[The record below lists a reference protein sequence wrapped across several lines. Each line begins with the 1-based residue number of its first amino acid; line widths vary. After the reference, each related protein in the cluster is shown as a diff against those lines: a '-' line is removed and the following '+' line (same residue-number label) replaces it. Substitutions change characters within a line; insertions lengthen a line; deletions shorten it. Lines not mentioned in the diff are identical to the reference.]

1 MAARAE
7 PYRRRHLPAAAPAAH
22 LAGGDA
28 GAHARRWP
36 LKARVALLAVCV
48 TALLACSPSPAPAPA
63 AARAS
68 APAAAPTPAKAAQV
82 TIGGEDAAETVQRWQ
97 PPAVQIAPDGV
108 TQARRAAATAFE
120 EDRLY
125 ASAEDAIPIWLALQ
139 ARDAKDRKAT
149 AGLARARQ
157 RLLEKAGVLLA
168 RPLKQREALAEAGE
182 IALVLLTLAPED
194 ARVRELQSRVE
205 NAQRVVAYNRAGE
218 DDLRADRIGEDGD
231 GAIPNFRE
239 ALALD
244 PDNSRARQGLAA
256 AESALVR
263 RAETA
268 ARASDFTPAGTWLA
282 EAAKVR
288 DSSPTIADAF
298 ERIEQIRADT
308 LARLRDGGLR
318 DLTTPQGLKP
328 ARQKLEDALRIA
340 LPGDPVVGQLRERIE
355 LVTHY
360 GSFRPRQVF
369 SDALRDGGRGP
380 QMIVVPHGGFQMGA
394 GDTEPGA
401 SDAEKPN
408 HYVRFERGFAMSI
421 TEVTVAD
428 FRRYVQAA
436 NARPRATR
444 RGHSIVYDERSGN
457 FVRRSGVDWQSDYN
471 GARAIAN
478 LPVMHV
484 SVRDAENYAAWLSE
498 QTGRSYR
505 LPSEAEFEYAQRA
518 GSSGRY
524 PWGDAGTPPERAG
537 NFTGG
542 EDVSPSGRRWFN
554 AFVGYGDGYWGPAPV
569 GTFEPN
575 AWGLHDVSGNL
586 SEWVADCWHA
596 SYRRAPSDGAAW
608 FNPGCRQRVIRGG
621 NWANAPE
628 QTRAAW
634 RQSQDSDT
642 TSARIGFRLVR
653 GI

>member
-1 MAARAE
+1 MLRTSA
-7 PYRRRHLPAAAPAAH
+7 PFLP
-22 LAGGDA
+22 L
-28 GAHARRWP
+28 
-36 LKARVALLAVCV
+36 LLAL
-48 TALLACSPSPAPAPA
+48 AACSADAPP
-63 AARAS
+63 
-68 APAAAPTPAKAAQV
+68 PAAAPTAPRAAARTAAAAVPPAAQV
-82 TIGGEDAAETVQRWQ
+82 TIGGEDAAETVARWQ
-97 PPAVQIAPDGV
+97 PPAVQIADDAV
-108 TQARRAAATAFE
+108 AAARRKAAQAFE
-120 EDRLY
+120 QDRLY
-125 ASAEDAIPIWLALQ
+125 ADEEAAIPIWLALLQRDGKDRQALAGLKQ
-139 ARDAKDRKAT
+139 AR
-149 AGLARARQ
+149 L
-157 RLLEKAGVLLA
+157 RLLEEAGALLS
-168 RPLKQREALAEAGE
+168 RPLKQREALAQASDM
-182 IALVLLTLAPED
+182 ALVLLAIAPED
-194 ARVRELQSRVE
+194 ARVRQLQSRVE
-205 NAQRVVAYNRAGE
+205 IAQRVIAYNRAGE
-218 DDLRADRIGEDGD
+218 DDLRAGRVGEDGD

-239 ALALD
+239 ALRLN
-244 PDNSRARQGLAA
+244 PDDVRARQGLAA
-256 AESALVR
+256 AESALIG

-268 ARASDFTPAGTWLA
+268 ARAGDFATAGTWLA

-288 DSSPTIADAF
+288 DSSITIADAF
-298 ERIEQIRADT
+298 ERVERIRADT
-308 LARLRDGGLR
+308 LTRLRDEGLR

-328 ARQKLEDALRIA
+328 AREKLEDALRIA
-340 LPGDPVVGQLRERIE
+340 LPGDPVVAQLRERIE

-394 GDTEPGA
+394 GDNERGA
-401 SDAEKPN
+401 TDAEKPS

-428 FRRYVQAA
+428 FRRYVLAS

-457 FVRRSGVDWQSDYN
+457 FVRHSGVDWRSDYN
-471 GARAIAN
+471 GAPAIAN
-478 LPVMHV
+478 SPVMHV
-484 SVRDAENYAAWLSE
+484 SVRDAENYATWLSE

-505 LPSEAEFEYAQRA
+505 LPSEAEFEYVVRA

-524 PWGDAGTPPERAG
+524 PWGDAGTPPAGAG
-537 NFTGG
+537 NFTGA
-542 EDVSPSGRRWFN
+542 EDVSPTGRRWYN
-554 AFVGYGDGYWGPAPV
+554 AFVGYGDGWWGPAPV
-569 GTFEPN
+569 GSFEAN
-575 AWGLHDVSGNL
+575 AWGVHDVAGNL

-596 SYRRAPSDGAAW
+596 SYRRAPADGAAW

-621 NWANAPE
+621 NWANAPD

>member
-1 MAARAE
+1 MRNSVLSTSLLAGVLVALAACSADAPPPPAAVAKPAARAQ
-7 PYRRRHLPAAAPAAH
+7 PAAAAPAA
-22 LAGGDA
+22 
-28 GAHARRWP
+28 R
-36 LKARVALLAVCV
+36 
-48 TALLACSPSPAPAPA
+48 
-63 AARAS
+63 
-68 APAAAPTPAKAAQV
+68 V

-97 PPAVQIAPDGV
+97 PPAVEIADDGIAA
-108 TQARRAAATAFE
+108 ARRQAAQAFE
-120 EDRLY
+120 QGRLY
-125 ASAEDAIPIWLALQ
+125 EDAQAAVPLWLALLQ
-139 ARDAKDRKAT
+139 RDAKDRQAV
-149 AGLARARQ
+149 AGLKRARQ
-157 RLLEKAGVLLA
+157 QLLEDANALLV
-168 RPLKQREALAEAGE
+168 RPLKQREAVAQASDM
-182 IALVLLTLAPED
+182 ALVLLTIAPD
-194 ARVRELQSRVE
+194 DPRVRQLQSRVE
-205 NAQRVVAYNRAGE
+205 IAQRVIAYNRAGE
-218 DDLRADRIGEDGD
+218 EDLRAGRIGEDGD

-239 ALALD
+239 ALALN
-244 PDNSRARQGLAA
+244 PDDARARQGLAA
-256 AESALVR
+256 AESGLIG

-268 ARASDFTPAGTWLA
+268 ARASDFATAGTWLA

-288 DSSPTIADAF
+288 DSSITIADAF
-298 ERIEQIRADT
+298 ERIERIRADT
-308 LARLRDGGLR
+308 LTRLRDEGLR
-318 DLTTPQGLKP
+318 DLATPQGLKA
-328 ARQKLEDALRIA
+328 AREKLEDALRMA

-394 GDTEPGA
+394 GDAELGA
-401 SDAEKPN
+401 SDAEKPS
-408 HYVRFERGFAMSI
+408 HYVRFERGFALSI

-428 FRRYVQAA
+428 FRRYVQAS

-457 FVRRSGVDWQSDYN
+457 FVRHSGVDWQSDYN
-471 GARAIAN
+471 GGPALAN
-478 LPVMHV
+478 APVMHV
-484 SVRDAENYAAWLSE
+484 SVRDAEHYAIWLSE

-505 LPSEAEFEYAQRA
+505 LPSEAEFEYVLRA

-524 PWGDAGTPPERAG
+524 PWGDAGTPPPRSG
-537 NFTGG
+537 NFTGA
-542 EDVSPSGRRWFN
+542 EDVSPSGRRWYN
-554 AFVGYGDGYWGPAPV
+554 AFVGYGDGWWGPAPV
-569 GTFEPN
+569 ASFEPN
-575 AWGLHDVSGNL
+575 AWGVHDVAGNL

-596 SYRRAPSDGAAW
+596 SYRRAPADGAAW

>member
-1 MAARAE
+1 MAKPAARAQ
-7 PYRRRHLPAAAPAAH
+7 PAAAVPAA
-22 LAGGDA
+22 
-28 GAHARRWP
+28 R
-36 LKARVALLAVCV
+36 
-48 TALLACSPSPAPAPA
+48 
-63 AARAS
+63 
-68 APAAAPTPAKAAQV
+68 V

-97 PPAVQIAPDGV
+97 PPVVDIADDGV
-108 TQARRAAATAFE
+108 AAARRQAAQAFE
-120 EDRLY
+120 QGRLY
-125 ASAEDAIPIWLALQ
+125 EDAQAAVPLWLALLQ
-139 ARDAKDRKAT
+139 RDPKDRQAV
-149 AGLARARQ
+149 AGLKRARQ
-157 RLLEKAGVLLA
+157 QLLEDADALLV
-168 RPLKQREALAEAGE
+168 RPLKQREAVAQASDM
-182 IALVLLTLAPED
+182 ALVLLTIAPD
-194 ARVRELQSRVE
+194 DPRVRQLQSRVE
-205 NAQRVVAYNRAGE
+205 MAQRVIAYNRAGE
-218 DDLRADRIGEDGD
+218 EDLRAGRIGEDGD

-239 ALALD
+239 ALALN
-244 PDNSRARQGLAA
+244 PDDARARQGLAA
-256 AESALVR
+256 AESGLIG

-268 ARASDFTPAGTWLA
+268 ARASDFATAGTWLA

-288 DSSPTIADAF
+288 DSSITIADAF
-298 ERIEQIRADT
+298 ERIERIRADT
-308 LARLRDGGLR
+308 LTRLRDEGLR
-318 DLTTPQGLKP
+318 DLATPQGLKA
-328 ARQKLEDALRIA
+328 AREKLEDALRMA

-394 GDTEPGA
+394 GDTELGA
-401 SDAEKPN
+401 SDAEKPS
-408 HYVRFERGFAMSI
+408 HYVRFERGFALSI

-428 FRRYVQAA
+428 FRRYVQAS

-457 FVRRSGVDWQSDYN
+457 FVRHSGVDWQSDYN
-471 GARAIAN
+471 GAPALAN
-478 LPVMHV
+478 SPVMHV
-484 SVRDAENYAAWLSE
+484 SVRDAEHYAIWLSE

-505 LPSEAEFEYAQRA
+505 LPSEAEFEYVLRA

-524 PWGDAGTPPERAG
+524 PWGDAGTPPPRSG
-537 NFTGG
+537 NFTGA
-542 EDVSPSGRRWFN
+542 EDVSPSGRRWYN
-554 AFVGYGDGYWGPAPV
+554 AFVGYGDGWWGPAPV
-569 GTFEPN
+569 ASFEPN
-575 AWGLHDVSGNL
+575 AWGVHDVAGNL

-596 SYRRAPSDGAAW
+596 SYRRAPADGAAW

>member
-1 MAARAE
+1 MAKPAARAQ
-7 PYRRRHLPAAAPAAH
+7 PAAAAPAA
-22 LAGGDA
+22 
-28 GAHARRWP
+28 R
-36 LKARVALLAVCV
+36 
-48 TALLACSPSPAPAPA
+48 
-63 AARAS
+63 
-68 APAAAPTPAKAAQV
+68 V

-97 PPAVQIAPDGV
+97 PPAVEIADDGV
-108 TQARRAAATAFE
+108 AAARRQAAQAFE
-120 EDRLY
+120 QGRLY
-125 ASAEDAIPIWLALQ
+125 EDAQAAVPLWLALLQ
-139 ARDAKDRKAT
+139 RDAKDRQAV
-149 AGLARARQ
+149 AGLKRARQ
-157 RLLEKAGVLLA
+157 QLLEDANALLV
-168 RPLKQREALAEAGE
+168 RPLKQREAVAQASDM
-182 IALVLLTLAPED
+182 ALVLLTIAPD
-194 ARVRELQSRVE
+194 DPRVRQLQSRVE
-205 NAQRVVAYNRAGE
+205 MAQRVIAYNRAGE
-218 DDLRADRIGEDGD
+218 EDLRAGRIGEDGD

-239 ALALD
+239 ALALN
-244 PDNSRARQGLAA
+244 PDDARARQGLAA
-256 AESALVR
+256 AESGLIG

-268 ARASDFTPAGTWLA
+268 ARASDFATAGTWLA

-288 DSSPTIADAF
+288 DSSITIADAF
-298 ERIEQIRADT
+298 ERIERIRADT
-308 LARLRDGGLR
+308 LTRLRDEGLR
-318 DLTTPQGLKP
+318 DLATPQGLKA
-328 ARQKLEDALRIA
+328 AREKLEDALRMA

-394 GDTEPGA
+394 GDTELGA
-401 SDAEKPN
+401 SDAEKPS
-408 HYVRFERGFAMSI
+408 HYVRFERGFALSI

-428 FRRYVQAA
+428 FRRYVQAS

-457 FVRRSGVDWQSDYN
+457 FVRHSGVDWQSDYN
-471 GARAIAN
+471 GGPALAN
-478 LPVMHV
+478 SPVMHV
-484 SVRDAENYAAWLSE
+484 SVRDAEHYAIWLSE

-505 LPSEAEFEYAQRA
+505 LPSEAEFEYVLRA

-524 PWGDAGTPPERAG
+524 PWGDAGTPPPRSG
-537 NFTGG
+537 NFTGA
-542 EDVSPSGRRWFN
+542 EDVSPSGRRWYN
-554 AFVGYGDGYWGPAPV
+554 AFVGYGDGWWGPAPV
-569 GTFEPN
+569 ASFEPN
-575 AWGLHDVSGNL
+575 AWGVHDVAGNL

-596 SYRRAPSDGAAW
+596 SYRRAPADGAAW

>member
-1 MAARAE
+1 MRNSVLSASLLAGVLVALAACSADAPPPPAAVAKPAARAQ
-7 PYRRRHLPAAAPAAH
+7 PAAAAPAA
-22 LAGGDA
+22 
-28 GAHARRWP
+28 R
-36 LKARVALLAVCV
+36 
-48 TALLACSPSPAPAPA
+48 
-63 AARAS
+63 
-68 APAAAPTPAKAAQV
+68 V

-97 PPAVQIAPDGV
+97 PPAVEIADDGGAA
-108 TQARRAAATAFE
+108 ARRQAAQAFE
-120 EDRLY
+120 QGRLY
-125 ASAEDAIPIWLALQ
+125 EDAQAAVPLWLALLQ
-139 ARDAKDRKAT
+139 RDAKDRQAV
-149 AGLARARQ
+149 AGLKRARQ
-157 RLLEKAGVLLA
+157 QLLEDANALLV
-168 RPLKQREALAEAGE
+168 RPLKQREAVAQASDM
-182 IALVLLTLAPED
+182 ALVLLTIAPD
-194 ARVRELQSRVE
+194 DPRVRQLQSRVE
-205 NAQRVVAYNRAGE
+205 IAQRVIAYNRAGE
-218 DDLRADRIGEDGD
+218 EDLRAGRIGEDGD

-239 ALALD
+239 ALALN
-244 PDNSRARQGLAA
+244 PDDARARQGLAA
-256 AESALVR
+256 AESGLIG

-268 ARASDFTPAGTWLA
+268 ARASDFATAGTWLA

-288 DSSPTIADAF
+288 DSSITIADAF
-298 ERIEQIRADT
+298 ERIERIRADT
-308 LARLRDGGLR
+308 LTRLRDEGLR
-318 DLTTPQGLKP
+318 DLATPQGLKA
-328 ARQKLEDALRIA
+328 AREKLEDALRMA

-394 GDTEPGA
+394 GDAELGA
-401 SDAEKPN
+401 SDAEKPS
-408 HYVRFERGFAMSI
+408 HYVRFERGFALSI

-428 FRRYVQAA
+428 FRRYVQAS

-457 FVRRSGVDWQSDYN
+457 FVRHSGVDWQSDYN
-471 GARAIAN
+471 GGPALAN
-478 LPVMHV
+478 APVMHV
-484 SVRDAENYAAWLSE
+484 SVRDAEHYAIWLSE

-505 LPSEAEFEYAQRA
+505 LPSEAEFEYVLRA

-524 PWGDAGTPPERAG
+524 PWGDAGTPPPRSG
-537 NFTGG
+537 NFTGA
-542 EDVSPSGRRWFN
+542 EDVSPSGRRWYN
-554 AFVGYGDGYWGPAPV
+554 AFVGYGDGWWGPAPV
-569 GTFEPN
+569 ASFEPN
-575 AWGLHDVSGNL
+575 AWGVHDVAGNL

-596 SYRRAPSDGAAW
+596 SYRRAPADGAAW

>member
-1 MAARAE
+1 MRNFVLTASLLAGVLVALAACSADAPPPPAAAAKPPARAQ
-7 PYRRRHLPAAAPAAH
+7 PAAAAPAA
-22 LAGGDA
+22 
-28 GAHARRWP
+28 R
-36 LKARVALLAVCV
+36 
-48 TALLACSPSPAPAPA
+48 
-63 AARAS
+63 
-68 APAAAPTPAKAAQV
+68 V
-82 TIGGEDAAETVQRWQ
+82 TIGGQDAAETVQRWQ
-97 PPAVQIAPDGV
+97 PPAVEIADDGV
-108 TQARRAAATAFE
+108 AAARRQAAQAFE
-120 EDRLY
+120 QGRLY
-125 ASAEDAIPIWLALQ
+125 EDAQAAVPLWLALLQ
-139 ARDAKDRKAT
+139 RDAKDRQAV
-149 AGLARARQ
+149 AGLKRARQ
-157 RLLEKAGVLLA
+157 QLLDDANALLV
-168 RPLKQREALAEAGE
+168 RPLKQREAVAQASDM
-182 IALVLLTLAPED
+182 ALVLLTIAPD
-194 ARVRELQSRVE
+194 DPRVRQLQSRVE
-205 NAQRVVAYNRAGE
+205 MAQRVIAYNRAGE
-218 DDLRADRIGEDGD
+218 EDLRAGRIGEDGD

-239 ALALD
+239 ALALN
-244 PDNSRARQGLAA
+244 PDDARARQGLAA
-256 AESALVR
+256 AESGLIG

-268 ARASDFTPAGTWLA
+268 ARASDFATAGTWLA

-288 DSSPTIADAF
+288 DSSITIADAF
-298 ERIEQIRADT
+298 ERIERIRADT
-308 LARLRDGGLR
+308 LTRLRDEGLR
-318 DLTTPQGLKP
+318 DLATPQGLKA
-328 ARQKLEDALRIA
+328 AREKLEDALRMA

-394 GDTEPGA
+394 GDAELGA
-401 SDAEKPN
+401 SDAEKPS
-408 HYVRFERGFAMSI
+408 HYVRFERGFALSI

-428 FRRYVQAA
+428 FRRYVQAS

-457 FVRRSGVDWQSDYN
+457 FVRHSGVDWQSDYN
-471 GARAIAN
+471 GAPALAN
-478 LPVMHV
+478 SPVMHV
-484 SVRDAENYAAWLSE
+484 SVRDAEHYAIWLSE

-505 LPSEAEFEYAQRA
+505 LPSEAEFEYVLRA

-524 PWGDAGTPPERAG
+524 PWGDAGTPPPRSG
-537 NFTGG
+537 NFTGA
-542 EDVSPSGRRWFN
+542 EDISPSGRRWYN
-554 AFVGYGDGYWGPAPV
+554 AFVGYGDGWWGPAPV
-569 GTFEPN
+569 ASFEPN
-575 AWGLHDVSGNL
+575 AWGVHDVAGNL

-596 SYRRAPSDGAAW
+596 SYRRAPADGAAW

>member
-1 MAARAE
+1 MRNSVLSASLLAGVLVALAACSADAPPPPAAVAKPAARVQPA
-7 PYRRRHLPAAAPAAH
+7 AAAPAA
-22 LAGGDA
+22 
-28 GAHARRWP
+28 R
-36 LKARVALLAVCV
+36 
-48 TALLACSPSPAPAPA
+48 
-63 AARAS
+63 
-68 APAAAPTPAKAAQV
+68 V

-97 PPAVQIAPDGV
+97 PPAVEIADDGV
-108 TQARRAAATAFE
+108 AAARRQAAQAFE
-120 EDRLY
+120 QGRLY
-125 ASAEDAIPIWLALQ
+125 EDAQAAVPLWLALLQ
-139 ARDAKDRKAT
+139 RDAKDRQAV
-149 AGLARARQ
+149 AGLKRARQ
-157 RLLEKAGVLLA
+157 QLLEDANALLV
-168 RPLKQREALAEAGE
+168 RPLKQREAVAQASDM
-182 IALVLLTLAPED
+182 ALVLLTIAPD
-194 ARVRELQSRVE
+194 DPRVRQLQSRVE
-205 NAQRVVAYNRAGE
+205 MAQRVIAYNRAGE
-218 DDLRADRIGEDGD
+218 EDLRAGRIGEDGD

-239 ALALD
+239 ALALN
-244 PDNSRARQGLAA
+244 PDDARARQGLAA
-256 AESALVR
+256 AESGLIG

-268 ARASDFTPAGTWLA
+268 ARASDFATAGTWLA

-288 DSSPTIADAF
+288 DSSITIADAF
-298 ERIEQIRADT
+298 ERIERIRADT
-308 LARLRDGGLR
+308 LTRLRDEGLR
-318 DLTTPQGLKP
+318 DLATPQGLKA
-328 ARQKLEDALRIA
+328 AREKLEDALRMA

-394 GDTEPGA
+394 GDTELGA
-401 SDAEKPN
+401 SDAEKPS
-408 HYVRFERGFAMSI
+408 HYVRFERGFALSI

-428 FRRYVQAA
+428 FRRYVQAS

-457 FVRRSGVDWQSDYN
+457 FVRHSGVDWQSDYN
-471 GARAIAN
+471 GGPALAN
-478 LPVMHV
+478 SPVMHV
-484 SVRDAENYAAWLSE
+484 SVRDAEHYAIWLSE

-505 LPSEAEFEYAQRA
+505 LPSEAEFEYVLRA

-524 PWGDAGTPPERAG
+524 PWGDAGTPPPRSG
-537 NFTGG
+537 NFTGA
-542 EDVSPSGRRWFN
+542 EDVSPSGRRWYN
-554 AFVGYGDGYWGPAPV
+554 AFVGYGDGWWGPAPV
-569 GTFEPN
+569 GSFEPN
-575 AWGLHDVSGNL
+575 AWGVHDVAGNL

-596 SYRRAPSDGAAW
+596 SYRRAPADGAAW

>member
-1 MAARAE
+1 MRTPVLSASLLAIVLATLAGCSADAPPPAPAVAKPAARAE
-7 PYRRRHLPAAAPAAH
+7 P
-22 LAGGDA
+22 
-28 GAHARRWP
+28 
-36 LKARVALLAVCV
+36 
-48 TALLACSPSPAPAPA
+48 
-63 AARAS
+63 
-68 APAAAPTPAKAAQV
+68 APTVPAAQV
-82 TIGGEDAAETVQRWQ
+82 TIGGQDAAETVQRWQ
-97 PPAVQIAPDGV
+97 PPAVSIAEDGV
-108 TQARRAAATAFE
+108 AAARRQAAQAFE
-120 EDRLY
+120 QGRLY
-125 ASAEDAIPIWLALQ
+125 DDAQAAIPIWLALLQ
-139 ARDAKDRKAT
+139 RDPKDRQAL
-149 AGLARARQ
+149 AGLKRARQ
-157 RLLEKAGVLLA
+157 RLLDESAVLLA
-168 RPLKQREALAEAGE
+168 RPLKQREALAQASEM
-182 IALVLLTLAPED
+182 ALVLLTIAPDD
-194 ARVRELQSRVE
+194 ARVRQLQSRVE
-205 NAQRVVAYNRAGE
+205 IAQRVIAYNRAGE

-231 GAIPNFRE
+231 GAIASFRE
-239 ALALD
+239 ALALN
-244 PDNSRARQGLAA
+244 PDDARARQGLAA
-256 AESALVR
+256 AESGLIG

-268 ARASDFTPAGTWLA
+268 ARAGDFASAGTWLA

-288 DSSPTIADAF
+288 DSSITIADAF
-298 ERIEQIRADT
+298 ERIERIRADT
-308 LARLRDGGLR
+308 LTRLRDEGLR
-318 DLTTPQGLKP
+318 DLATPQGLKP
-328 ARQKLEDALRIA
+328 AREKLEDALRIA

-394 GDTEPGA
+394 GDTEHGA
-401 SDAEKPN
+401 SDAEKPS
-408 HYVRFERGFAMSI
+408 HYVRFERGFALSI

-428 FRRYVQAA
+428 FRRYVQAS

-457 FVRRSGVDWQSDYN
+457 FVRHSGVDWQSDYN
-471 GARAIAN
+471 GAPALAN
-478 LPVMHV
+478 SPVMHV
-484 SVRDAENYAAWLSE
+484 SVRDAEHYAIWLSE

-505 LPSEAEFEYAQRA
+505 LPSEAEFEYVLRA

-524 PWGDAGTPPERAG
+524 PWGDAGTPPPRSG
-537 NFTGG
+537 NFTGA
-542 EDVSPSGRRWFN
+542 EDVSPSGRRWYN
-554 AFVGYGDGYWGPAPV
+554 AFVGYGDGWWGPAPV
-569 GTFEPN
+569 ASFEPN
-575 AWGLHDVSGNL
+575 AWGVHDVAGNL

-596 SYRRAPSDGAAW
+596 SYRRAPADGAAW

>member
-1 MAARAE
+1 LRNSVLSASLLAGVLVALAACSADAPPPPAAVAKPAARAQ
-7 PYRRRHLPAAAPAAH
+7 PAAAAPAA
-22 LAGGDA
+22 
-28 GAHARRWP
+28 R
-36 LKARVALLAVCV
+36 
-48 TALLACSPSPAPAPA
+48 
-63 AARAS
+63 
-68 APAAAPTPAKAAQV
+68 V

-97 PPAVQIAPDGV
+97 PPAVEIADDGV
-108 TQARRAAATAFE
+108 AAARRQAAQAFE
-120 EDRLY
+120 QGRLY
-125 ASAEDAIPIWLALQ
+125 EDAQAAVPLWLALLQ
-139 ARDAKDRKAT
+139 RDAKDRQAV
-149 AGLARARQ
+149 AGLKRARQ
-157 RLLEKAGVLLA
+157 QLLEDANALLV
-168 RPLKQREALAEAGE
+168 RPLKQREAVAQASDM
-182 IALVLLTLAPED
+182 ALVLLTIAPD
-194 ARVRELQSRVE
+194 DPRVRQLQSRVE
-205 NAQRVVAYNRAGE
+205 MAQRVIAYNRAGE
-218 DDLRADRIGEDGD
+218 EDLRAGRIGEDGD

-239 ALALD
+239 ALALN
-244 PDNSRARQGLAA
+244 PDDARARQGLAA
-256 AESALVR
+256 AESGLIG

-268 ARASDFTPAGTWLA
+268 ARASDFATAGTWLA

-288 DSSPTIADAF
+288 DSSITIADAF
-298 ERIEQIRADT
+298 ERIERIRADT
-308 LARLRDGGLR
+308 LTRLRDEGLR
-318 DLTTPQGLKP
+318 DLATPQGLKA
-328 ARQKLEDALRIA
+328 AREKLEDALRMA

-394 GDTEPGA
+394 GDTELGA
-401 SDAEKPN
+401 SDAEKPS
-408 HYVRFERGFAMSI
+408 HYVRFERGFALSI

-428 FRRYVQAA
+428 FRRYVQAS

-457 FVRRSGVDWQSDYN
+457 FVRHSGVDWQSDYN
-471 GARAIAN
+471 GGPALAN
-478 LPVMHV
+478 SPVMHV
-484 SVRDAENYAAWLSE
+484 SVRDAEHYAIWLSE

-505 LPSEAEFEYAQRA
+505 LPSEAEFEYVLRA

-524 PWGDAGTPPERAG
+524 PWGDAGTPPPRSG
-537 NFTGG
+537 NFTGA
-542 EDVSPSGRRWFN
+542 EDVSPSGRRWYN
-554 AFVGYGDGYWGPAPV
+554 AFVGYGDGWWGPAPV
-569 GTFEPN
+569 ASFEPN
-575 AWGLHDVSGNL
+575 AWGVHDVAGNL

-596 SYRRAPSDGAAW
+596 SYRRAPADGAAW

>member
-1 MAARAE
+1 MTR
-7 PYRRRHLPAAAPAAH
+7 PKDPHLRPS
-22 LAGGDA
+22 G
-28 GAHARRWP
+28 P
-36 LKARVALLAVCV
+36 LPLLF
-48 TALLACSPSPAPAPA
+48 TALLGMLAACSPAPVPAPSATPA
-63 AARAS
+63 AQPAS
-68 APAAAPTPAKAAQV
+68 APRKASAPVAQV
-82 TIGGEDAAETVQRWQ
+82 TIGGEDAAETVERWQ
-97 PPAVQIAPDGV
+97 PPAVTLDDADLA
-108 TQARRAAATAFE
+108 QARRDAARAFE

-125 ASAEDAIPIWLALQ
+125 RTAEDAIPIWLALLQ
-139 ARDAKDRKAT
+139 HDPKDRVAE
-149 AGLARARQ
+149 AGLKRARQ
-157 RLLEKAGVLLA
+157 RLLQEASALLE
-168 RPLKQREALAEAGE
+168 RPLKQREALAEASE
-182 IALVLLTLAPED
+182 MALVLLTLAPDD
-194 ARVRELQSRVE
+194 AKVRELQSRVE
-205 NAQRVVAYNRAGE
+205 IAQRVVAYNRAGE

-244 PDNSRARQGLAA
+244 GDNARARQGLAA
-256 AESALVR
+256 AESALIR

-268 ARASDFTPAGTWLA
+268 AMATDFATTGTWLA

-288 DSSPTIADAF
+288 DSSITIADAF
-298 ERIEQIRADT
+298 ERIEKIRSDT
-308 LARLRDGGLR
+308 LVRLRNEGLR
-318 DLTTPQGLKP
+318 DLATPQGLKP

-340 LPGDPVVGQLRERIE
+340 LPGDPVVAQLRERIE

-394 GDTEPGA
+394 AENELGST
-401 SDAEKPN
+401 DAEKPS

-428 FRRYVQAA
+428 FRRYVQATK
-436 NARPRATR
+436 ARPRATR

-471 GARAIAN
+471 GAEAIAN

-484 SVRDAENYAAWLSE
+484 SVRDAENYATWLSE

-505 LPSEAEFEYAQRA
+505 LPSEAEFEYALRA

-524 PWGDAGTPPERAG
+524 PWGDAGTPPARAG
-537 NFTGG
+537 NFTGA
-542 EDVSPSGRRWFN
+542 EDVSPSGRHWYN

-569 GTFEPN
+569 ASFERNPL
-575 AWGLHDVSGNL
+575 GLHDIAGNL

-596 SYRRAPSDGAAW
+596 SYRRAPSDGVAW

-621 NWANAPE
+621 NWANAPA

>member
-1 MAARAE
+1 MRNSVLSASLLAGVLVALAACSADAPPPPAAVAKPAARAQ
-7 PYRRRHLPAAAPAAH
+7 PAAAAPAA
-22 LAGGDA
+22 
-28 GAHARRWP
+28 R
-36 LKARVALLAVCV
+36 
-48 TALLACSPSPAPAPA
+48 
-63 AARAS
+63 
-68 APAAAPTPAKAAQV
+68 V

-97 PPAVQIAPDGV
+97 PPAVEIADDGV
-108 TQARRAAATAFE
+108 AAARRQAAQAFE
-120 EDRLY
+120 QGRLY
-125 ASAEDAIPIWLALQ
+125 EDAQAAVPLWLALLQ
-139 ARDAKDRKAT
+139 RDAKDRQAV
-149 AGLARARQ
+149 AGLKRARQ
-157 RLLEKAGVLLA
+157 QLLEDANALLV
-168 RPLKQREALAEAGE
+168 RPLKQREAVAQASDM
-182 IALVLLTLAPED
+182 ALVLLTIAPD
-194 ARVRELQSRVE
+194 DPRVRQLQSRVE
-205 NAQRVVAYNRAGE
+205 IAQRVIAYNRAGE
-218 DDLRADRIGEDGD
+218 EDLRAGRIGEDGD

-239 ALALD
+239 ALALN
-244 PDNSRARQGLAA
+244 PDDARARQGLAA
-256 AESALVR
+256 AESGLIG

-268 ARASDFTPAGTWLA
+268 ARASDFATAGTWLA

-288 DSSPTIADAF
+288 DSSITIADAF
-298 ERIEQIRADT
+298 ERIERIRADT
-308 LARLRDGGLR
+308 LTRLRDEGLR
-318 DLTTPQGLKP
+318 DLATPQGLKA
-328 ARQKLEDALRIA
+328 AREKLEDALRMA

-394 GDTEPGA
+394 GDAELGA
-401 SDAEKPN
+401 SDAEKPS
-408 HYVRFERGFAMSI
+408 HYVRFERGFALSI

-428 FRRYVQAA
+428 FRRYVQAS

-457 FVRRSGVDWQSDYN
+457 FVRHSGVDWQSDYN
-471 GARAIAN
+471 GGPALAN
-478 LPVMHV
+478 APVMHV
-484 SVRDAENYAAWLSE
+484 SVRDAEHYAIWLSE

-505 LPSEAEFEYAQRA
+505 LPSEAEFEYVLRA

-524 PWGDAGTPPERAG
+524 PWGDAGTPPPRSG
-537 NFTGG
+537 NFTGA
-542 EDVSPSGRRWFN
+542 EDVSPSGRRWYN
-554 AFVGYGDGYWGPAPV
+554 AFVGYGDGWWGPAPV
-569 GTFEPN
+569 ASFEPN
-575 AWGLHDVSGNL
+575 AWGVHDVAGNL

-596 SYRRAPSDGAAW
+596 SYRRAPADGAAW

>member
-1 MAARAE
+1 MRTSVLPASLLAGVLVALAACSADAPSPPAAVAKPAARAQ
-7 PYRRRHLPAAAPAAH
+7 PAAA
-22 LAGGDA
+22 
-28 GAHARRWP
+28 
-36 LKARVALLAVCV
+36 
-48 TALLACSPSPAPAPA
+48 AP
-63 AARAS
+63 
-68 APAAAPTPAKAAQV
+68 AAQV

-97 PPAVQIAPDGV
+97 PPVVEIADDGV
-108 TQARRAAATAFE
+108 AAARRQAAQAFE
-120 EDRLY
+120 QGRLY
-125 ASAEDAIPIWLALQ
+125 EDAQAAVPLWLALLQ
-139 ARDAKDRKAT
+139 REPKDRQAV
-149 AGLARARQ
+149 AGLKRARQ
-157 RLLEKAGVLLA
+157 QLLDDANALLV
-168 RPLKQREALAEAGE
+168 RPLKQREAVAQASDM
-182 IALVLLTLAPED
+182 ALVLLTIAPD
-194 ARVRELQSRVE
+194 DPRVRQLQSRVE
-205 NAQRVVAYNRAGE
+205 MAQRVIAYNRAGE
-218 DDLRADRIGEDGD
+218 EDLRAGRIGEDGD

-239 ALALD
+239 ALALN
-244 PDNSRARQGLAA
+244 PDDARARQGLAA
-256 AESALVR
+256 AESGLID

-268 ARASDFTPAGTWLA
+268 ARASDFATAGTWLA

-288 DSSPTIADAF
+288 DSSITIADAF
-298 ERIEQIRADT
+298 ERIERIRADT
-308 LARLRDGGLR
+308 LTRLRDEGLR
-318 DLTTPQGLKP
+318 DLATPQGLKA
-328 ARQKLEDALRIA
+328 AREKLEDALRMA

-394 GDTEPGA
+394 GDAELGA
-401 SDAEKPN
+401 SDAEKPS
-408 HYVRFERGFAMSI
+408 HYVRFERGFALSI

-428 FRRYVQAA
+428 FRRYVQAS

-457 FVRRSGVDWQSDYN
+457 FVRHSGVDWQSDYN
-471 GARAIAN
+471 GAPALAN
-478 LPVMHV
+478 SPVMHV
-484 SVRDAENYAAWLSE
+484 SVRDAEHYAIWLSE

-505 LPSEAEFEYAQRA
+505 LPSEAEFEYVLRA

-524 PWGDAGTPPERAG
+524 PWGDAGTPPARSG
-537 NFTGG
+537 NFTGA
-542 EDVSPSGRRWFN
+542 EDVSPSGRRWYN
-554 AFVGYGDGYWGPAPV
+554 AFVGYGDGWWGPAPV
-569 GTFEPN
+569 ASFEPN
-575 AWGLHDVSGNL
+575 AWGVHDVAGNL

-596 SYRRAPSDGAAW
+596 SYRRAPADGAAW

>member
-1 MAARAE
+1 MSLLAALLVALGACSADAPAPVPAASKPAVR
-7 PYRRRHLPAAAPAAH
+7 AAAPA
-22 LAGGDA
+22 
-28 GAHARRWP
+28 
-36 LKARVALLAVCV
+36 
-48 TALLACSPSPAPAPA
+48 PAKPA
-63 AARAS
+63 AS
-68 APAAAPTPAKAAQV
+68 AAQV
-82 TIGGEDAAETVQRWQ
+82 TIGGEDAVETVQRWQ
-97 PPAVQIAPDGV
+97 PPVLQIAADDV
-108 TQARRAAATAFE
+108 VAARRQAAQAFE
-120 EDRLY
+120 QGRLY
-125 ASAEDAIPIWLALQ
+125 ADADAAVPIWLALLQ
-139 ARDAKDRKAT
+139 RDGKDRQAL
-149 AGLARARQ
+149 AGLKRARQ
-157 RLLEKAGVLLA
+157 RLLDDAGALLA
-168 RPLKQREALAEAGE
+168 RPLKQREALAQASEM
-182 IALVLLTLAPED
+182 ALVLLAIAPDD
-194 ARVRELQSRVE
+194 ARVRQLQSRVE
-205 NAQRVVAYNRAGE
+205 IAQRVIAYNRAGE
-218 DDLRADRIGEDGD
+218 DDLRAGRIGEDGD

-239 ALALD
+239 ALALNPAD
-244 PDNSRARQGLAA
+244 ARARQGLAA
-256 AESALVR
+256 AESALIG
-263 RAETA
+263 RAEIA
-268 ARASDFTPAGTWLA
+268 ARSGDFASAGTWLA

-288 DSSPTIADAF
+288 DSSITIADAF
-298 ERIEQIRADT
+298 ERIERIRADT
-308 LARLRDGGLR
+308 LTRLRDEGLR

-328 ARQKLEDALRIA
+328 AREKLEDALRIA

-394 GDTEPGA
+394 GEDERGA
-401 SDAEKPN
+401 SDAEKPS
-408 HYVRFERGFAMSI
+408 HYVRFERGFALSI

-428 FRRYVQAA
+428 FRRYVQAS

-457 FVRRSGVDWQSDYN
+457 FVRHSGVDWQSGYN
-471 GARAIAN
+471 GAAAVAN
-478 LPVMHV
+478 APVMHV
-484 SVRDAENYAAWLSE
+484 SVRDAENYASWLSE

-505 LPSEAEFEYAQRA
+505 LPSEAEFEYVLRA

-524 PWGDAGTPPERAG
+524 PWGDAGTPPPNAG
-537 NFTGG
+537 NFTGA
-542 EDVSPSGRRWFN
+542 EDVSPSGRRWYN
-554 AFVGYGDGYWGPAPV
+554 AFVGYGDGWWGPAPV
-569 GTFEPN
+569 GSFEAN
-575 AWGLHDVSGNL
+575 AWGVHDVAGNL

-596 SYRRAPSDGAAW
+596 SYRRAPADGAAW

>member
-1 MAARAE
+1 LAARNLILRNSVLSASLLAGVLVALAACSADA
-7 PYRRRHLPAAAPAAH
+7 PPPPAAVAKPAVRAQPAAAAPAA
-22 LAGGDA
+22 
-28 GAHARRWP
+28 R
-36 LKARVALLAVCV
+36 
-48 TALLACSPSPAPAPA
+48 
-63 AARAS
+63 
-68 APAAAPTPAKAAQV
+68 V

-97 PPAVQIAPDGV
+97 PPAVEIADDGV
-108 TQARRAAATAFE
+108 AAARRQAEQAFE
-120 EDRLY
+120 QGRLY
-125 ASAEDAIPIWLALQ
+125 EDAQAAVPLWLALLQ
-139 ARDAKDRKAT
+139 RDAKDRQAL
-149 AGLARARQ
+149 AGLKRARQ
-157 RLLEKAGVLLA
+157 QLLEEANALLV
-168 RPLKQREALAEAGE
+168 RPLKQREAVAQASDM
-182 IALVLLTLAPED
+182 ALVLLTIAPD
-194 ARVRELQSRVE
+194 DPRVRQLQSRVE
-205 NAQRVVAYNRAGE
+205 MAQRVIAYNRAGE
-218 DDLRADRIGEDGD
+218 EDLRAGRIGEDGD

-239 ALALD
+239 ALALN
-244 PDNSRARQGLAA
+244 PDDARARQGLAA
-256 AESALVR
+256 AESGLIG

-268 ARASDFTPAGTWLA
+268 ARASDFATAGTWLA

-288 DSSPTIADAF
+288 DSSITIADAF
-298 ERIEQIRADT
+298 ERIERIRADT
-308 LARLRDGGLR
+308 LTRLRDEGLR
-318 DLTTPQGLKP
+318 DLATPQGLKA
-328 ARQKLEDALRIA
+328 AREKLEDALRMA

-394 GDTEPGA
+394 GDAELGA
-401 SDAEKPN
+401 SDAEKPS
-408 HYVRFERGFAMSI
+408 HYVRFERGFALSI

-428 FRRYVQAA
+428 FRRYVQAS

-457 FVRRSGVDWQSDYN
+457 FVRHSGVDWQSDYN
-471 GARAIAN
+471 GGPALAN
-478 LPVMHV
+478 APVMHV
-484 SVRDAENYAAWLSE
+484 SVRDAEHYAIWLSE

-505 LPSEAEFEYAQRA
+505 LPSEAEFEYVLRA

-524 PWGDAGTPPERAG
+524 PWGDAGTPPPRSG
-537 NFTGG
+537 NFTGA
-542 EDVSPSGRRWFN
+542 EDVSPSGRRWYN
-554 AFVGYGDGYWGPAPV
+554 AFVGYGDGWWGPAPV
-569 GTFEPN
+569 ASFEPN
-575 AWGLHDVSGNL
+575 AWGVHDVAGNL

-596 SYRRAPSDGAAW
+596 SYRRAPADGAAW

>member
-1 MAARAE
+1 LRNFVLTASLLAGVLVALTACSADAPPPPAAAAKPPARAQ
-7 PYRRRHLPAAAPAAH
+7 PAAAAPAA
-22 LAGGDA
+22 
-28 GAHARRWP
+28 R
-36 LKARVALLAVCV
+36 
-48 TALLACSPSPAPAPA
+48 
-63 AARAS
+63 
-68 APAAAPTPAKAAQV
+68 V
-82 TIGGEDAAETVQRWQ
+82 TIGGQDAAETVQRWQ
-97 PPAVQIAPDGV
+97 PPAVEIADDGV
-108 TQARRAAATAFE
+108 AAARRQAAQAFE
-120 EDRLY
+120 QGRLY
-125 ASAEDAIPIWLALQ
+125 EDAQAAVPLWLALLQ
-139 ARDAKDRKAT
+139 RDAKDRQAV
-149 AGLARARQ
+149 AGLKRARQ
-157 RLLEKAGVLLA
+157 QLLDDANALLV
-168 RPLKQREALAEAGE
+168 RPLKQREAVAQASDM
-182 IALVLLTLAPED
+182 ALVLLTIAPD
-194 ARVRELQSRVE
+194 DPRVRQLQSRVE
-205 NAQRVVAYNRAGE
+205 MAQRVIAYNRAGE
-218 DDLRADRIGEDGD
+218 EDLRAGRIGEDGD

-239 ALALD
+239 ALALN
-244 PDNSRARQGLAA
+244 PDDARARQGLAA
-256 AESALVR
+256 AESGLIG

-268 ARASDFTPAGTWLA
+268 ARASDFATAGTWLA

-288 DSSPTIADAF
+288 DSSITIADAF
-298 ERIEQIRADT
+298 ERIERIRADT
-308 LARLRDGGLR
+308 LTRLRDEGLR
-318 DLTTPQGLKP
+318 DLATPQGLKA
-328 ARQKLEDALRIA
+328 AREKLEDALRMA

-394 GDTEPGA
+394 GDAELGA
-401 SDAEKPN
+401 SDAEKPS
-408 HYVRFERGFAMSI
+408 HYVRFERGFALSI

-428 FRRYVQAA
+428 FRRYVQAS

-457 FVRRSGVDWQSDYN
+457 FVRHSGVDWQSDYN
-471 GARAIAN
+471 GAPALAN
-478 LPVMHV
+478 SPVMHV
-484 SVRDAENYAAWLSE
+484 SVRDAEHYAIWLSE

-505 LPSEAEFEYAQRA
+505 LPSEAEFEYVLRA

-524 PWGDAGTPPERAG
+524 PWGDAGTPPPRSG
-537 NFTGG
+537 NFTGA
-542 EDVSPSGRRWFN
+542 EDVSPSGRRWYN
-554 AFVGYGDGYWGPAPV
+554 AFVGYGDGWWGPAPV
-569 GTFEPN
+569 ASFEPN
-575 AWGLHDVSGNL
+575 AWGVHDVAGNL

-596 SYRRAPSDGAAW
+596 SYRRAPADGAAW